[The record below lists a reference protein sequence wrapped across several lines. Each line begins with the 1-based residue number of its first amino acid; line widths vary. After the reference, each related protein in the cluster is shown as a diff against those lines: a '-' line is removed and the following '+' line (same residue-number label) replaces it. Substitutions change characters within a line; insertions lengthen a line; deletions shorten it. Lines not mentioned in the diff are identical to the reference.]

1 MRLSATPPARS
12 LWYAVTRGPKP
23 PSGAALSMRA
33 ASDRP
38 ARGRAP
44 IRATPEPRERP
55 QAGDHL
61 QSPQP
66 WRNSGVLP
74 RTPSTRSSE
83 NSTSRHLGEA
93 FSTVPHPPKPGHIA
107 QRVNAR
113 GFAYATCCT
122 LQLLVARQRRGRSFG
137 IESTA
142 DALLTKP
149 STLTS
154 WFSRFYGFC
163 RKIKE
168 PTSGLEPLTCS
179 LRVSCSTC

>member
-38 ARGRAP
+38 ARGRVL

-66 WRNSGVLP
+66 WRRSGVLP
-74 RTPSTRSSE
+74 RTPSTRSSQ
-83 NSTSRHLGEA
+83 NSASRHLGEA
-93 FSTVPHPPKPGHIA
+93 FSTVPHPPKPGYIG
-107 QRVNAR
+107 QTVNAR
-113 GFAYATCCT
+113 GVAYATCGALHT
-122 LQLLVARQRRGRSFG
+122 LVAHQAKGRSFG
-137 IESTA
+137 IVYCCPTA
-142 DALLTKP
+142 AKAPDK
-149 STLTS
+149 
-154 WFSRFYGFC
+154 RIRGF
-163 RKIKE
+163 
-168 PTSGLEPLTCS
+168 LF
-179 LRVSCSTC
+179 

>member
-74 RTPSTRSSE
+74 RTPSTRSSQ
-83 NSTSRHLGEA
+83 NSASRHLGEA
-93 FSTVPHPPKPGHIA
+93 LSTVPHPPKPGYIG
-107 QRVNAR
+107 QTVNAR
-113 GFAYATCCT
+113 GVSYSTCYT
-122 LQLLVARQRRGRSFG
+122 LQPLVARQCRGRGFG

-142 DALLTKP
+142 DVLLTMP
-149 STLTS
+149 L
-154 WFSRFYGFC
+154 
-163 RKIKE
+163 
-168 PTSGLEPLTCS
+168 PQTSGLS
-179 LRVSCSTC
+179 VFRYFAGI